1 MKSSYWRK
9 LTLCFALLLIMG
21 MGPNDAYRSIDL
33 DETEE
38 QCVTGICRMHGFT
51 AMNLDVE
58 NAMYVHLYDALIA
71 DVTVG
76 STTPRMTYAIPAG
89 GGLNCNIPDGLLFNT
104 GIAAACTTGIADAG
118 APGTNEMILNV
129 YFTKGP

>member
-1 MKSSYWRK
+1 MKSKFWLKFAFCFS
-9 LTLCFALLLIMG
+9 LLCLMG
-21 MGPNDAYRSIDL
+21 IGPNDSFRSIDL

-38 QCVTGICRMHGFT
+38 QCASGTVRMHGFT
-51 AMNLDVE
+51 AMNLD
-58 NAMYVHLYDALIA
+58 AADTLYVHFYDALIA

-76 STTPRMTYAIPAG
+76 TTVPRLTYAIPAG
-89 GGLNCNIPDGLLFNT
+89 GGLNCNITEGLLFNV
-104 GIAAACTTGIADAG
+104 GVSAACTTAIDGTG